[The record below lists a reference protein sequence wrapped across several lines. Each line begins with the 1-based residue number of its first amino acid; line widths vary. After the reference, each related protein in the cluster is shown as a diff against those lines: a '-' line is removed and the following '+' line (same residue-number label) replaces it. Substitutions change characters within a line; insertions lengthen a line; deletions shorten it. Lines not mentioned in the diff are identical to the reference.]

1 MANDL
6 IAARTGE
13 EKLRWAF
20 KMWVLFRLYFLHINM
35 L

>member
-20 KMWVLFRLYFLHINM
+20 KMWVLLRVDM
-35 L
+35 GE